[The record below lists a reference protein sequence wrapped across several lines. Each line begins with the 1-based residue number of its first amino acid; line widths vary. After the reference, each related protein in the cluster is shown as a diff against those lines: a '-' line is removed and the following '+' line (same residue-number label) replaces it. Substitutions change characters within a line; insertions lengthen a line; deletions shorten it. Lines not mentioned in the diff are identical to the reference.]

1 MYAVIHQYYII
12 PGTDDELVQRVR
24 DGLVP
29 MLSKEPGFVA
39 YYVLQV
45 RNDMLIFVSI
55 FDSLARA
62 EEPPLEVIDW
72 EQQNIA
78 PFIQCLPE
86 VKIGEVRIHKT
97 KWGRTLY
104 AK

>member
-12 PGTDDELVQRVR
+12 PETADELMQRVR

-29 MLSKEPGFVA
+29 MLSKESGFVA

-45 RNDMLIFVSI
+45 SNDMLISVSI

-62 EEPPLEVIDW
+62 EEPPMEVIDW

-78 PFIQCLPE
+78 SFIQCLPE
-86 VKIGEVRIHKT
+86 VKIGEVKIH
-97 KWGRTLY
+97 RTSFTR
-104 AK
+104 